1 MGVHKSMRPGR
12 DWAARYSAIKDGS
25 SRPGHNERNF
35 KSIFPSLSLCC
46 SVVHSLLPG
55 ARGPVGGAGR
65 TGGAVLRGLQLQR
78 HRPVDQGRP
87 GPRHRRGSARWA
99 EGKETPQWERGRKKK
114 QQLAPHQAAGI
125 KVKWRR
131 GITQLR
137 FRFSFDCK
145 NPDKSYYACKS
156 VGGFLTLREWAL
168 NRERERALRAER
180 RVSDNL
186 GKMSPVYHAELEKIP
201 HSADKS

>member
-1 MGVHKSMRPGR
+1 MDKRQSISPER
-12 DWAARYSAIKDGS
+12 DCVARYSAIKDGS
-25 SRPGHNERNF
+25 SWPGHNERNL
-35 KSIFPSLSLCC
+35 KLILLSLSLSLRC

-55 ARGPVGGAGR
+55 ARGPVGGTGR

-87 GPRHRRGSARWA
+87 GPWHRRGSSRWA
-99 EGKETPQWERGRKKK
+99 RGGQKSCSGDEKKK
-114 QQLAPHQAAGI
+114 PQAAGI

-145 NPDKSYYACKS
+145 NPDKSYYGWK
-156 VGGFLTLREWAL
+156 V
-168 NRERERALRAER
+168 
-180 RVSDNL
+180 
-186 GKMSPVYHAELEKIP
+186 
-201 HSADKS
+201 